1 MKMGELI
8 NKLEE
13 IDSKLSE
20 VSNAVQD
27 LYISLDAENDLEERE
42 ELIGEA
48 IAKITG
54 NDDEEFIQTYMEVL
68 RNLEVLFE

>member
-1 MKMGELI
+1 MKMGELV

-20 VSNAVQD
+20 IGDMVQD

-54 NDDEEFIQTYMEVL
+54 NDDDEFIQTYMDIL